1 MRTKISI
8 CIPTLNRGKYIGE
21 TLNSIVCQLED
32 GVDVVIVDGGSIDDT
47 ENVVKHYQG
56 KYPVIRYYKSQ
67 KLEKQPSN
75 QGFDRDC
82 DRAIELARGEYC
94 WIMTDDDLFLPGAI
108 KRILEEVK
116 KEYALIIVNT
126 ETRSNDLSRLIT
138 KKRPDINSDLI
149 YTSQDFNKFAE
160 LVLNHLTFAG
170 AVIIKKSIWMSV
182 DRKKYYG
189 TGFIHIGVIFDR
201 LIMNNILVM
210 STPLIAIRW
219 GNAMWANS
227 STRAFRIWM
236 LSWPELIWSF
246 ASLNDKTKESVCLK
260 EPWRNPRILLSY
272 RIKGYYS
279 RLEYDLILKERLE
292 KCNHKLISFIISIIP
307 ISILKIL
314 ISLKRVLKGI
324 I

>member
-32 GVDVVIVDGGSIDDT
+32 GVDVVIVDGGSVDDT
-47 ENVVKHYQG
+47 ENVVKHYQK
-56 KYPVIRYYKSQ
+56 KYPVIRYYKSK

-82 DRAIELARGEYC
+82 DRAIELAKGKYC

-138 KKRPDINSDLI
+138 KKRPDINCDLI
-149 YTSQDFNKFAE
+149 YSSQDFNKFAE

-170 AVIIKKSIWMSV
+170 AVIIQKSIWMSV

-201 LIMNNILVM
+201 LIVNNILVM
-210 STPLIAIRW
+210 STPLITIRW

-227 STRAFRIWM
+227 STRAFKIWM
-236 LSWPELIWSF
+236 FSWPELIWSF
-246 ASLNDKTKESVCLK
+246 ASLNDNTKESVCLK

-279 RLEYDLILKERLE
+279 RFEYDLILKERLE
-292 KCNHKLISFIISIIP
+292 KCNHKLISYIISIIP

-314 ISLKRVLKGI
+314 ILVKRVLKGI
-324 I
+324 V